1 MFLPILSTLGDTE
14 TVNPLK
20 DLAAAQEEGE
30 SAEGG
35 DGFAA
40 LLAALGEI
48 DTPLQTTMAAAMGVP
63 LEKGIDELPA
73 IKLPELHDAVPPQ
86 GDQVLAD
93 LSDELQGLLQTLA
106 VATPGEEIPSSVL
119 QQLESLSTRIDQW
132 MEQSPSPA
140 LAAMQNLV
148 QTLGDGLAEIPAGGV
163 QLPGDLGSVLARL
176 LGPAISAK
184 LQGQGLDTGGKQL
197 PQTAMGLD
205 SLAAAPV
212 ASDPA
217 PLNELARSVLK
228 PSSGQEVLQEAG
240 STRDPSPLKLK
251 NADSNVSFQ
260 LKSLAAGDVENPSSQ
275 TDIDID
281 GLMHMP
287 ETSRL
292 SANAAVL
299 QQTIGT
305 GPNVPPVTAAGHIPG
320 VQTGAPVQTGAT
332 VLPQLP
338 PIVTSP
344 GESAWSQA
352 LGERVLWVA
361 GRDVQQAEIRLNPPQ
376 LGPVEIRISMHNDQ
390 ASVSL
395 VAQHPFT
402 RDALEASIPRLREML
417 GESNIDLAD
426 VDVGQGDTRESSP
439 GQENREG
446 GSGEGGGNWLAGTE
460 VPDGDHSDTLT
471 RTRSGLVDDFA

>member
-1 MFLPILSTLGDTE
+1 MILPMLSVLGDTE

-20 DLAAAQEEGE
+20 CLAAAQEEGE
-30 SAEGG
+30 STEEA

-40 LLAALGEI
+40 LLAALGEM
-48 DTPLQTTMAAAMGVP
+48 DTPEQTSMAATMGVP
-63 LEKGIDELPA
+63 LEKGINELPTTE
-73 IKLPELHDAVPPQ
+73 LSGLHDAVPPQ
-86 GDQVLAD
+86 DDQVLAD

-106 VATPGEEIPSSVL
+106 AATPGEEIPSSVQ
-119 QQLESLSTRIDQW
+119 QQLESLNTRIGQW
-132 MEQSPSPA
+132 LEQSPSSA
-140 LAAMQNLV
+140 LAEMQNLV
-148 QTLGDGLAEIPAGGV
+148 QTLGDGLAEIQAAGA
-163 QLPGDLGSVLARL
+163 QLPAEVGSLLSRL
-176 LGPAISAK
+176 LGPGISAN
-184 LQGQGLDTGGKQL
+184 LQGQGQDSGGKQL
-197 PQTAMGLD
+197 PQTAMGLG

-217 PLNELARSVLK
+217 PLDELARSDLK

-240 STRDPSPLKLK
+240 SARDPSLLKLK
-251 NADSNVSFQ
+251 NADGNVSFQ

-281 GLMHMP
+281 GLINMP
-287 ETSRL
+287 ETTRL

-305 GPNVPPVTAAGHIPG
+305 GSSMPPVTAAGQIAG
-320 VQTGAPVQTGAT
+320 VQTGASVQTGAT
-332 VLPQLP
+332 TLPQLP

-352 LGERVLWVA
+352 LGERVLWMA
-361 GRDVQQAEIRLNPPQ
+361 GRDIQRAEIRLNPPQ

-426 VDVGQGDTRESSP
+426 VDVGQRDTRESSP
-439 GQENREG
+439 GQDNRER
-446 GSGEGGGNWLAGTE
+446 GSGEGGGNWLAE
-460 VPDGDHSDTLT
+460 AEAPDGDHSETLM
-471 RTRSGLVDDFA
+471 RTRAGLVDDFA